1 VSQLRTSPLS
11 LISSVQRA
19 NVLPQAYYEDEDED
33 EDDVDGDDDKEDEED
48 DEDDQDVEPVQL
60 SRPEKLKQ
68 RTNINPLN
76 LPKQRWG
83 AGVKKQPD
91 LPLAKKKKKEQVLD
105 LALELLTELVQERR
119 QKQRRTH

>member
-1 VSQLRTSPLS
+1 VTRIFIRDDQLDDK
-11 LISSVQRA
+11 
-19 NVLPQAYYEDEDED
+19 DEDE
-33 EDDVDGDDDKEDEED
+33 